1 MKQTLQEAG
10 SQPAGNAAF
19 QKEDPTLGSSS
30 QELPVDGGWSKSS
43 RAEATATQLLKGHGL
58 LEVFWVLKGQL
69 PFTHAAESSG
79 EHLAISQKHGPH
91 RPGPLM
97 NLLPFCHRVSPP
109 ETDDW
114 EALVLAS

>member
-43 RAEATATQLLKGHGL
+43 RAEATATQLLKGHGKGVAWDTGDSE
-58 LEVFWVLKGQL
+58 LEPSCILTTRLCTQ
-69 PFTHAAESSG
+69 A
-79 EHLAISQKHGPH
+79 
-91 RPGPLM
+91 PGT
-97 NLLPFCHRVSPP
+97 CHIRL
-109 ETDDW
+109 W
-114 EALVLAS
+114 

>member
-43 RAEATATQLLKGHGL
+43 RAEATATQLLKGHG
-58 LEVFWVLKGQL
+58 KGVAWHQ
-69 PFTHAAESSG
+69 
-79 EHLAISQKHGPH
+79 
-91 RPGPLM
+91 
-97 NLLPFCHRVSPP
+97 
-109 ETDDW
+109 
-114 EALVLAS
+114 